1 MLSTIGKGEE
11 NDLKHLARATGC
23 QGGLHPSAALLPKIL
38 FRGGFGI
45 IVT

>member
-11 NDLKHLARATGC
+11 NYVKHLAQATGC
-23 QGGLHPSAALLPKIL
+23 QGGLHPSAALSPKSF

-45 IVT
+45 AVT